1 MAGKASNAGGPQT
14 KDLEAHILIVEARFY
29 EDIAD
34 QMVAGAVAVLEA
46 HGCTY
51 ERIAVPGA
59 LEISQVLSAS
69 IEAGRFEPAFDGET
83 SFDGMIAIGCVVRGE
98 TYHFEVVCDNAN
110 HWLMEVASLEGVP
123 VGNAILTVDTMAQAE
138 ERAKGGADG
147 KGGDAARA
155 CLRVI
160 EIRRGFE
167 ASES

>member
-1 MAGKASNAGGPQT
+1 MAGRATGAGGPQA
-14 KDLEAHILIVEARFY
+14 KNLEAHILIVEARFY

-34 QMVAGAVAVLEA
+34 QMVAGAAAVLEA

-59 LEISQVLSAS
+59 LEISQVLSSA
-69 IEAGRFEPAFDGET
+69 IEAGRFEPAFDEGT

-110 HWLMEVASLEGVP
+110 HWLMEVASMEGVP

-155 CLRVI
+155 CLRLI

-167 ASES
+167 PSES